1 MAIGMYGEDED
12 EKFRQ
17 MLGGIL
23 GNGPAPYD
31 VTTSMEQPDAPSALS
46 VPYMPQSAPSGMGG
60 YTPPPAAS
68 APQYLDHVQGHQ
80 FGAGDV
86 AMLGGIL
93 AALLGGGKHRGEIA
107 GSLAGQYGGAIMQNN
122 ARADQRNQQVDQF
135 NAQLAAKDDPLARW
149 KADQEAQY
157 RAGSL
162 KARDKE
168 LALQQTRE
176 DRIGAAQDAEAAI
189 DPVEQARK
197 IAQARADV
205 DIATQRQKDD
215 MTAGL
220 REQLG
225 VITGKQRADAGFG
238 APGGKP
244 LDPSKVLRNRQA
256 QAALDGI
263 DAGTV
268 DPLTGKPKLPTDEDG
283 NPIKPKTAAQVAAGE
298 KADLLATPFP
308 GMKIDDNDAWRASNT
323 TPAAREKN
331 LKYFNGVQQV
341 NNSLARMIKLRE
353 DNGTEILGRAK
364 SDYDAALTAAI
375 GGFTQIGQ
383 SGVLNGGEFAR
394 YKDFIPGIGPHL
406 NDVMRLGG
414 GDPTLEQLKG
424 VQDSVKALAGDG
436 LRSIGGSFDESVKP
450 SGSKEKSL
458 GTSADGGI
466 KFSVDPEA
474 EAKFNQG
481 GGTRTV
487 TMTKNGVT
495 DTQDLTEDQIQKL
508 KLKGWSE

>member
-1 MAIGMYGEDED
+1 MFDQDED

-23 GNGPAPYD
+23 GSGPAPYD
-31 VTTSMEQPDAPSALS
+31 VTTSFEQPEQTQLSA
-46 VPYMPQSAPSGMGG
+46 PYMPQSSIGAGMGG
-60 YTPPPAAS
+60 YTPPPAAA

-80 FGAGDV
+80 FGAGDI

-93 AALLGGGKHRGEIA
+93 AALIGGGKHRGEIA

-122 ARADQRNQQVDQF
+122 ARADARNQQVDQF

-162 KARDKE
+162 RAREKE
-168 LALQQTRE
+168 LKLQE
-176 DRIGAAQDAEAAI
+176 DREGRIAAAQDAEAAI

-220 REQLG
+220 REKLG
-225 VITGKQRADAGFG
+225 LITGKQKADAAGFG
-238 APGGKP
+238 APGGAAV
-244 LDPSKVLRNRQA
+244 DPSKLLKKKLAEN
-256 QAALDGI
+256 ALAGMEDGTYGP
-263 DAGTV
+263 D
-268 DPLTGKPKLPTDEDG
+268 GKPKE
-283 NPIKPKTAAQVAAGE
+283 KPKTPAQIAAEE
-298 KADLLATPFP
+298 KGDLLTTPFP
-308 GMKIDDNDAWRASNT
+308 GLKVEEPQAWAAANM
-323 TPAAREKN
+323 TPTERRKN
-331 LKYFNGVQQV
+331 LAYFNGVQQV
-341 NNSLARMIKLRE
+341 NNSLQRMIELRE
-353 DNGTEILGRAK
+353 QNGTEILGRAK

-436 LRSIGGSFDESVKP
+436 LRSIGISFDENVKP
-450 SGSKEKSL
+450 TGSKEKPL

-487 TMTKNGVT
+487 TVT
-495 DTQDLTEDQIQKL
+495 YTDGETEEFTGTEDQIQKL
-508 KLKGWSE
+508 RGKSAVRSVQ